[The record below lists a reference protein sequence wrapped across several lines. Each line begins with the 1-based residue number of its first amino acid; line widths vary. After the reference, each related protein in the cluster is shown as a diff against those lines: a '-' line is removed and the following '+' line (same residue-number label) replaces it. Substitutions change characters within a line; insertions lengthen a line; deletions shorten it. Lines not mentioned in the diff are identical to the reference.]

1 MFHQRTVDAMRTLGR
16 FLNCA
21 GELRRDRRG
30 AALIE
35 FAAVATLLSGLLLP
49 LADLGMGFYYKMQVM
64 TAAEAGAQYAFK
76 KGWTTDSTT
85 TQTNICT
92 SVINAA
98 SLGSSDS
105 CSGSTNTGSTA
116 LVYSANPSTNDP
128 KLSSPNFQLVC
139 KCTDGRT
146 LNPINPTSGLSST
159 FTPSQCTT
167 LSSSYCNYGSNNN
180 QTPGAYVTVRTS
192 FTYQPLLRYPGFGYL
207 WGPGYNGSVTL
218 QGQSTVR
225 IQ

>member
-1 MFHQRTVDAMRTLGR
+1 MFYQRTVDAMRTLGR

-76 KGWTTDSTT
+76 KGWTTNSTT

-105 CSGSTNTGSTA
+105 CSGSTNTGTTA

-128 KLSSPNFQLVC
+128 KLGQPNFELTC
-139 KCTDGRT
+139 KCVDGT
-146 LNPINPTSGLSST
+146 TYG
-159 FTPSQCTT
+159 TPSSSLTSPWTVNQCTT
-167 LSSSYCNYGSNNN
+167 LAASYCNSGNNNN